1 MQQISRRQQE
11 TKFPLVSTISTT
23 QARGPQQLKVMQM
36 QTASGELD
44 RSQLYQSEPLQVP
57 S

>member
-1 MQQISRRQQE
+1 MHQISRRQQE
-11 TKFPLVSTISTT
+11 MKIPLVSTT